1 MLGKSA
7 GKTVGYPEY
16 HNFAQ
21 FMARKQLRVSVCSS
35 RQVRRLTVARVC
47 SEMEM
52 EMVCEDLV
60 EQRVVPD
67 RRCMTVGSFTLWCV
81 KTRLLVT
88 QWTR

>member
-52 EMVCEDLV
+52 VYEDLV
-60 EQRVVPD
+60 EQ
-67 RRCMTVGSFTLWCV
+67 
-81 KTRLLVT
+81 
-88 QWTR
+88 